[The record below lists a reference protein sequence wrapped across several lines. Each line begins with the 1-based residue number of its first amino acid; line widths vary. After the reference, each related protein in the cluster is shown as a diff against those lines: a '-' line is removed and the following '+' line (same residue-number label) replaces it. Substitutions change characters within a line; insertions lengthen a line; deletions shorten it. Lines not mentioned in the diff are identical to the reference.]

1 MNKSFYS
8 SRGHLFRYAF
18 FAAGFLGAVQLPLAA
33 ETTDAALEKAPAL
46 ESAAAAAKESLPA
59 AAAPAR
65 QIPALQSAVPVIV
78 KAPEVIVPGGVPA
91 ATQEM
96 QEKVTEA
103 LPEAPPLPAVE
114 EKIQAVKAEIPAAL
128 EMPAEQSAP
137 ELIDAPEVPE
147 KTVAAAAAVV
157 SEPPAEIAAKAPEI
171 MLPGDMEIPTLG
183 PKPGSTFVR
192 TGLYIEGVGLTSSH
206 KPFIT
211 QRPKEPVES
220 RSEFSDE
227 TSQIFWFAFFQE
239 GRTHEERMRRPQ
251 FSVEW
256 FAPDGQLVYSGTF
269 RANIAYPEHVK
280 TRLPLAT
287 LGMPVITGRWR
298 VKVMC
303 SDQLVDERHFM
314 VAPLAAQA

>member
-1 MNKSFYS
+1 MNKSFFS
-8 SRGHLFRYAF
+8 FCGHLFRYAF
-18 FAAGFLGAVQLPLAA
+18 FAAGFFGAVQLPLAA
-33 ETTDAALEKAPAL
+33 ETTEAALEITPVL
-46 ESAAAAAKESLPA
+46 ESAAAAAKESVPA
-59 AAAPAR
+59 IEAPAL
-65 QIPALQSAVPVIV
+65 QVPALQSAVPVVV
-78 KAPEVIVPGGVPA
+78 KAPEVIVPGDA
-91 ATQEM
+91 AAVSEEIKET
-96 QEKVTEA
+96 VTET
-103 LPEAPPLPAVE
+103 LPEIPALPAVD
-114 EKIQAVKAEIPAAL
+114 EKIEAVKAEIPAAL
-128 EMPAEQSAP
+128 EIPSEQPAPALKEALEVPAE
-137 ELIDAPEVPE
+137 
-147 KTVAAAAAVV
+147 TVKAVV
-157 SEPPAEIAAKAPEI
+157 SEPAAEIAAEAPE
-171 MLPGDMEIPTLG
+171 MVLPGDMEIPTLG

-303 SDQLVDERHFM
+303 GDQLVDERHFM

>member
-1 MNKSFYS
+1 MNKSSCSFC
-8 SRGHLFRYAF
+8 GHLFRNAF
-18 FAAGFLGAVQLPLAA
+18 FALGVFGALQLPLWA
-33 ETTDAALEKAPAL
+33 ETADTALEKTPVLKASAEAAQESVPAK
-46 ESAAAAAKESLPA
+46 AA
-59 AAAPAR
+59 
-65 QIPALQSAVPVIV
+65 QVPALQSVVPAIV
-78 KAPEVIVPGGVPA
+78 KAPEVVVPGDA
-91 ATQEM
+91 AAVSNDM
-96 QEKVTEA
+96 QEKVTEV
-103 LPEAPPLPAVE
+103 LPEAPSLPAVE
-114 EKIQAVKAEIPAAL
+114 EKVQTVTAEAAAVLEAPSEAGPALKASAEV
-128 EMPAEQSAP
+128 PAETVTTVVSGPAP
-137 ELIDAPEVPE
+137 EL
-147 KTVAAAAAVV
+147 
-157 SEPPAEIAAKAPEI
+157 AEKAPEI
-171 MLPGDMEIPTLG
+171 LLPGDMEIPTLG

-192 TGLYIEGVGLTSSH
+192 SGLYIAGVGLTSSH

-303 SDQLVDERHFM
+303 GDQLVDERHFM